1 MKRLVLLT
9 AALAAEP
16 AYAGKFC
23 GTVATD
29 SNKQSQRATPNRVVD
44 DTSWTNYRHVDGNES
59 HQPTGCEEDT
69 DVVGFRHCTKYGEW
83 AKAMR
88 LPKLFVELGSNFRQ
102 FSSGLASR
110 TQTVE
115 HGAEQFTFKTVM
127 SPTEAASAEDIAVTT
142 ALRLGTGI
150 TRNVYAG
157 AELEIGG
164 LVSPAAASAEM
175 MTSGAFGTP
184 AIEQQR
190 GLELGALGVAGYR
203 VASGRSTVAVEAA
216 GGVRSARYHYGS
228 TYHNCVETATIVQ
241 NSGVVEARAR
251 VETWLGPWVTAGATI
266 GGSVIARGDWMGG
279 VFIGFHTRAFGG
291 AR

>member
-1 MKRLVLLT
+1 MKRLALIAV
-9 AALAAEP
+9 ALAAEP

-23 GTVATD
+23 GTVAGD
-29 SNKQSQRATPNRVVD
+29 SNKQSHRTAPTRVVD
-44 DTSWTNYRHVDGNES
+44 DTSWSNYRHVDGNEYK
-59 HQPTGCEEDT
+59 QPTGCVEDT
-69 DVVGFRHCTKYGEW
+69 DVVGFRTCTKYGDW

-102 FSSGLASR
+102 FSSGLAARSS
-110 TQTVE
+110 TVA

-127 SPTEAASAEDIAVTT
+127 TPTEAAAARDTAVTT

-164 LVSPAAASAEM
+164 LVSPATASAEM
-175 MTSGAFGTP
+175 MTTGAFGTP
-184 AIEQQR
+184 SIEQQR

-203 VASGRSTVAVEAA
+203 VASGRTTVAVEGA

-241 NSGVVEARAR
+241 NTGVVEARAR

-266 GGSVIARGDWMGG
+266 GGSVVSRGDWMGG
-279 VFIGFHTRAFGG
+279 VFVGFHTRAFGG